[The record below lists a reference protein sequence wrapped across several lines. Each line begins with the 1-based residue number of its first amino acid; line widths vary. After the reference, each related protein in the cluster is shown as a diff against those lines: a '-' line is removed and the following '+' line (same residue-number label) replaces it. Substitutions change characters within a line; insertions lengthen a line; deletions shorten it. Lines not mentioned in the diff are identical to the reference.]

1 MLIKTLCPIKKFLL
15 AVMNLAESW
24 QPGHMED
31 QNCGLQFS
39 KLFSCGSIIV
49 EQSAIGDEVKTS
61 LTDA

>member
-1 MLIKTLCPIKKFLL
+1 
-15 AVMNLAESW
+15 MNLAESW